1 MRNIT
6 SLLITGTIISLLFI
20 LTSEKATSNGKFFNV
35 AISYENQIFNN
46 QPQDVLGFNL
56 EFYITEKISLN
67 YTYNFSLEPHAQWR
81 HTPILSFW
89 GWELMYPIMKE
100 LAENE
105 DEELEDGSWAV
116 AAFIMSMAIPE
127 GVNFHFPWRDNDNT
141 GIVLSL
147 NPLGFEYL
155 DGKESLSSGISMQAR
170 FGLGER
176 LFVAPLAGF
185 NYVFNNKEMVFR
197 IGISAGIRF

>member
-1 MRNIT
+1 MKNYI
-6 SLLITGTIISLLFI
+6 SLFIACAIISLIFI
-20 LTSEKATSNGKFFNV
+20 FSSVKAFSEKKFFNA
-35 AISYENQIFNN
+35 AISYENQIYNN

-56 EFYITEKISLN
+56 EFYITERISLN

-89 GWELMYPIMKE
+89 GWELMYPILRE
-100 LAENE
+100 ISEN
-105 DEELEDGSWAV
+105 DEKELEDGSWAV

-155 DGKESLSSGISMQAR
+155 DGNESLSSGLSMQAR

-185 NYVFNNKEMVFR
+185 NYVFYNKEIVFR
-197 IGISAGIRF
+197 VGLSAGIRF